1 MSKAHDKQE
10 DIELNL
16 TPMID
21 VVFNL
26 IIFFML
32 VADLSQKDIEL
43 LKLPW
48 STQANADT
56 ADEELRIIINVVKAG
71 ETEAERRAWKAGD
84 PVLIKVKSREVD
96 LKTLTQRLLVFAE
109 RKRDEKHP
117 MRPSEVFALIRC
129 DEKIRWREVQW
140 VMQACADPDVRIYK
154 LQFATGKPPKGSPD
168 R

>member
-26 IIFFML
+26 IIFFMM
-32 VADLSQKDIEL
+32 VADLSKKDIEL

-48 STQANADT
+48 STMAKTD
-56 ADEELRIIINVVKAG
+56 DGKEDLRVIINVVKG
-71 ETEAERRAWKAGD
+71 GPKWDFRQIQAWKVGD
-84 PVLIKVKSREVD
+84 PISVRLKGQTVD
-96 LKTLTQRLLVFAE
+96 WKTLPNKLLAFAE
-109 RKRDEKHP
+109 RKRDLEHP
-117 MRPSEVFALIRC
+117 MQPSEVFALIRC
-129 DEKIRWREVQW
+129 DRDIRWREVQW

-154 LQFATGKPPKGSPD
+154 LQFATSKPANEK
-168 R
+168 

>member
-26 IIFFML
+26 IIFFMM
-32 VADLSQKDIEL
+32 VADLSKKDIEL

-48 STQANADT
+48 STQAQTD
-56 ADEELRIIINVVKAG
+56 DGKEEMRVIINVVKKG
-71 ETEAERRAWKAGD
+71 DIQQIKNWRPGD
-84 PVLIKVKSREVD
+84 PVDIRVKGQTVD
-96 LKTLTQRLLVFAE
+96 FKTLTQKLLVIAE
-109 RKRDEKHP
+109 RKRDMDHP
-117 MRPSEVFALIRC
+117 MQPSEVFALIRC
-129 DEKIRWREVQW
+129 DRDIRWREVQW

-154 LQFATGKPPKGSPD
+154 LQFATSKPADEK
-168 R
+168 